1 MNKAIIFIILLV
13 MVPILLT
20 KNKVSNTAA
29 SIIDQVIGRI
39 KLGAKQ
45 LERATRAGQALKDA
59 GATGPQ
65 LSYLIP
71 QIAWETGHFKSAVMD
86 TDNNYSGIK
95 YVGQSGATPGS
106 KAPGNEGKAPYAHFN
121 SPQDWAKDHLRIL
134 KKVGKARPL
143 EATSLQDYVSRLKKN
158 GYFTDT
164 EANYY
169 KGLDS
174 LQNMY
179 KPLILAL
186 QN

>member
-1 MNKAIIFIILLV
+1 MNKTIVFLILLI

-29 SIIDQVIGRI
+29 SIIDQVVGRI
-39 KLGAKQ
+39 RLGAKQ
-45 LERATRAGQALKDA
+45 LERATRAGQALKAA

-71 QIAWETGHFKSAVMD
+71 QIAWETGHFQSKVMD
-86 TDNNYSGIK
+86 IDNNFSGIK
-95 YVGQSGATPGS
+95 YEHQNGATPGS
-106 KAPGNEGKAPYAHFN
+106 PAPKNEGPKPYAHFN
-121 SPQDWAKDHLRIL
+121 SPEDWAKDHLRIL
-134 KKVGKARPL
+134 RKVGKARPL
-143 EATSLQDYVSRLKKN
+143 EATSLQDYVSRLKRN

-164 EANYY
+164 EANYF

-174 LQNMY
+174 LQSMY